1 MSAPKD
7 RVRAKRDIKR
17 DVMRTEEVGQQA
29 AYALL
34 DLLRSAQEVAR
45 MLPPEPAAIRVKIME
60 ALAISEIAVL
70 RFKMDLP
77 IDTDAEGVH

>member
-1 MSAPKD
+1 MSGAKD
-7 RVRAKRDIKR
+7 RARSRAKQENSRSD
-17 DVMRTEEVGQQA
+17 EVGTQA
-29 AYALL
+29 VYSLL
-34 DLLRSAQEVAR
+34 DLLHSAQEVAR

-77 IDTDAEGVH
+77 IDTDAGDVH